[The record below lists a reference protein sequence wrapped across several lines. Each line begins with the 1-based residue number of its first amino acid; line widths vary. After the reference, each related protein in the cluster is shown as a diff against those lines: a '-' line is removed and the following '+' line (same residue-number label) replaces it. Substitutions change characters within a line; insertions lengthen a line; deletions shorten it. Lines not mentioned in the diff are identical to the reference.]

1 MAEGWGHSPACAPWG
16 GPPTPPH
23 PPEGLGGLGAPKGV
37 MPVDTFHRGPG
48 GVAGVSPAR
57 GAAGGEGTHGGLRH
71 REEAE
76 HSASVCPN
84 FSIADGINLARTPAF
99 VAPLCSSSALMP
111 GLQRYNRQPACCAQP
126 GTVTETSGTVKK
138 LQAASLN
145 HAEQNVLNQ
154 AANNCFINQT
164 VHTRWHTAPYL
175 LLAPPCYITI
185 IILELR
191 QHPNLHGISHTSV
204 GPCQANTDAKSPFSP
219 ASGDKSLLNQWEMR
233 HVVLSSI
240 SPLLDVM

>member
-1 MAEGWGHSPACAPWG
+1 MAEGWGRSPACAPWG

-48 GVAGVSPAR
+48 GVGGVSPAR

-76 HSASVCPN
+76 RSASVCPN

-111 GLQRYNRQPACCAQP
+111 GLQMYNRQPACCAQP

-164 VHTRWHTAPYL
+164 VHTRWHTTPYL
-175 LLAPPCYITI
+175 LLAPLCYITI

-191 QHPNLHGISHTSV
+191 QHPDLHGISHTSV
-204 GPCQANTDAKSPFSP
+204 GPCQANTDAKSPFGLP
-219 ASGDKSLLNQWEMR
+219 EVTNLC
-233 HVVLSSI
+233 
-240 SPLLDVM
+240 